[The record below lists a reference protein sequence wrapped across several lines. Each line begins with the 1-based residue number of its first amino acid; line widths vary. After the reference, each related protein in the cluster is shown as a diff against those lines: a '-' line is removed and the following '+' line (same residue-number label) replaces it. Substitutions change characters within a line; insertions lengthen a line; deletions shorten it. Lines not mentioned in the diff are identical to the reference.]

1 MLDGIN
7 LHYEF
12 SVDSEKWNIFI
23 LWAKFCDV
31 RLPTSPSGWVHSP
44 SLLLSTRPC
53 YSRTVTSSLTPNHC
67 PLVLV
72 RSQMMLAKFLWCLT
86 AYKFLRLSQ
95 IPIDAFVNQIVAL
108 KYSDK
113 LSDDRPS
120 MLLCPCALTNDVSKL
135 LFKDVFIP
143 GLSTF
148 FQCGLSI
155 TKVHQQHNL
164 AWSNG
169 FSPY

>member
-1 MLDGIN
+1 M
-7 LHYEF
+7 
-12 SVDSEKWNIFI
+12 NIFI
-23 LWAKFCDV
+23 LLAKFCDV
-31 RLPTSPSGWVHSP
+31 RLPTSPSGWVKSP
-44 SLLLSTRPC
+44 SLPLSTRLW
-53 YSRTVTSSLTPNHC
+53 SSSTVISSLTTDHQC

-108 KYSDK
+108 KYSYK

-155 TKVHQQHNL
+155 NKVHQQNKM

-169 FSPY
+169 SSTY